1 MTGREPDRGSF
12 SDRGRTAGRA
22 PGGPAP
28 PERRK
33 KTGYYQRFAKEDAP
47 ATQPEALSSS
57 SRLDVPDTGR
67 AESEIP
73 RHEQSHTGRREAQ
86 PFDQVK
92 RPPDASPSEWRQEA
106 TERPTLTDGPEEPGR
121 LRFTPSDELNKG
133 AGKLPQGER
142 PTGKQRGSRQQ
153 QAGRNAADG
162 RPPEGG
168 KTSRLHFTK
177 EERPPEPGTPEPTG
191 SKSGTTGEAKGNAY
205 QRQRRK
211 TDRAGAKAGRYDAKL
226 EKARGRLPTKRRVR
240 LKQEADPATGK
251 LRHRL
256 RFEQEVKPAPSSPGH
271 LSNLAADA
279 AEAALFM
286 GTEDGRDN
294 IGVDATQTTG
304 QSVEHL
310 ARQTSRFVERHRAA
324 PYAKVRKL
332 EKQAAKANVN
342 YLYRQA
348 IQDNPEGM
356 KSLLARM
363 QQKRHIKKQYAKA
376 AREAQRTAKQ
386 TGTSAKE
393 TAGLVGNMAHALT
406 SFVGAHKKGVI
417 LAVLIA
423 LVVFFFGSCTSS
435 CSSMLVGG
443 FSSILGTSYGSEDTD
458 IIGANAD
465 YAELENQLQRRI
477 DNIEIEY
484 PGYDEYRYE
493 LDEIIHGPYELTS
506 YLTAKL
512 QEYTRDGARAELQA
526 LFNEQYTLT
535 VTETV
540 EVRYRT
546 ETHTSTDPETGET
559 TEETEEVPYNY
570 YILTVT
576 LKNKT
581 LQAVTA
587 PRLNDEQKEIYM
599 ATLMTHGNKPYL
611 WDDVYAGGGTADPGE
626 HYEIPGEA
634 LSDPDFAALI
644 AEAEKYLGYPYVWGG
659 SSPSTSFDCSGFVCW
674 VYTHSGVYNLPRT
687 TASGIY
693 SQCAH
698 VSPSEARPGDCIFFT
713 GTYAS
718 AGPVS
723 HIGIY
728 VGNGMMIHCGDPIKY
743 ANINTPYW
751 QQHFYAFGRLPY

>member
-1 MTGREPDRGSF
+1 MREREPGRF
-12 SDRGRTAGRA
+12 SDRGRAA
-22 PGGPAP
+22 GGPAP
-28 PERRK
+28 PARKK
-33 KTGYYQRFAKEDAP
+33 KTGYYQQFAKEDA
-47 ATQPEALSSS
+47 ATPEALSSP
-57 SRLDVPDTGR
+57 SRY
-67 AESEIP
+67 EP
-73 RHEQSHTGRREAQ
+73 RPG
-86 PFDQVK
+86 
-92 RPPDASPSEWRQEA
+92 QEA
-106 TERPTLTDGPEEPGR
+106 TERPSFTDGPEKPGR
-121 LRFTPSDELNKG
+121 LRFTPSNELKQS
-133 AGKLPQGER
+133 AGDPPHDNRQH
-142 PTGKQRGSRQQ
+142 GSGPARRF
-153 QAGRNAADG
+153 ADDG
-162 RPPEGG
+162 RPPENA
-168 KTSRLHFTK
+168 KPSRLHFTK
-177 EERPPEPGTPEPTG
+177 EERPPEQAAPKPSGSTG
-191 SKSGTTGEAKGNAY
+191 GKSAKTDEARPK
-205 QRQRRK
+205 QQRK
-211 TDRAGAKAGRYDAKL
+211 TERAGAKAGRADAKL
-226 EKARGRLPTKRRVR
+226 EKARDKLPTRRHPR
-240 LKQEADPATGK
+240 LRQEADPATGK

-256 RFEQEVKPAPSSPGH
+256 RFEQETKPAPTHSGPISG
-271 LSNLAADA
+271 LVAGAAGA
-279 AEAALFM
+279 AAYF
-286 GTEDGRDN
+286 GNEDGRDN

-304 QSVEHL
+304 QTVEQL
-310 ARQTSRFVERHRAA
+310 ARQTTYFVERHRAA

-342 YLYRQA
+342 YLYQRSL
-348 IQDNPEGM
+348 QDHPEL
-356 KSLLARM
+356 KSSPLSRF
-363 QQKRHIKKQYAKA
+363 QQKQRIKRQYAKA
-376 AREAQRTAKQ
+376 AREAGRTTQKA
-386 TGTSAKE
+386 GTAAKE
-393 TAGLVGNMAHALT
+393 TAGLVGNMARAVA
-406 SFVGAHKKGVI
+406 SFVGAHKGAVAI
-417 LAVLIA
+417 AVLVVLI
-423 LVVFFFGSCTSS
+423 VFFFGSCTSS

-458 IIGANAD
+458 IRGANED
-465 YAELENQLQRRI
+465 YTALENQLQRRI
-477 DNIEIEY
+477 DNIENEY

-526 LFNEQYTLT
+526 LFDEQYTLT
-535 VTETV
+535 VVETV

-546 ETHTSTDPETGET
+546 ETHTDADGNEYE
-559 TEETEEVPYNY
+559 EEVPYDY

-581 LQAVTA
+581 LQAVTDS
-587 PRLNDEQKEIYM
+587 RLTDEQKEIYM
-599 ATLMTHGNKPYL
+599 ATLMNHGNKPYL
-611 WDDVYAGGGTADPGE
+611 WNDVYAGGGTLDPGE

-687 TASGIY
+687 TATGIY
-693 SQCAH
+693 NQCAI

-743 ANINTPYW
+743 ANINTNYW

>member
-1 MTGREPDRGSF
+1 MTGREPDRGRF
-12 SDRGRTAGRA
+12 SDRGRAA
-22 PGGPAP
+22 GGPAP
-28 PERRK
+28 PERKK
-33 KTGYYQRFAKEDAP
+33 KTGYYQRFAKEDA
-47 ATQPEALSSS
+47 TDPEPLSSS
-57 SRLDVPDTGR
+57 SRSDVPDTGR
-67 AESEIP
+67 ANEENP
-73 RHEQSHTGRREAQ
+73 RHEQSH
-86 PFDQVK
+86 
-92 RPPDASPSEWRQEA
+92 SEWREA
-106 TERPTLTDGPEEPGR
+106 PERPTFTDGPEEPGR
-121 LRFTPSDELNKG
+121 LRFTPSDELNKE
-133 AGKLPQGER
+133 AGELPQVER
-142 PTGKQRGSRQQ
+142 PTGKQRGKGQQ
-153 QAGRNAADG
+153 QARRYAADG
-162 RPPEGG
+162 RPPEDS

-177 EERPPEPGTPEPTG
+177 EERPPEQGAPEPSG
-191 SKSGTTGEAKGNAY
+191 SMGGGKGGNTGTTGSGKAPEGNAY

-211 TDRAGAKAGRYDAKL
+211 TDRAGAKANKYDAKL
-226 EKARGRLPTKRRVR
+226 EKARGKLPTKRRVR
-240 LKQEADPATGK
+240 LKQEADPATGR

-256 RFEQEVKPAPSSPGH
+256 RFEQEAKPTPTSPGQ
-271 LSNLAADA
+271 LSNLTADVS
-279 AEAALFM
+279 EAALFM

-294 IGVDATQTTG
+294 IGVDAAQTTG
-304 QSVEHL
+304 QTVEHL
-310 ARQTSRFVERHRAA
+310 ARQTTRFVERHRAA
-324 PYAKVRKL
+324 PYVKVRKL

-342 YLYRQA
+342 YLYQRA

-356 KSLLARM
+356 KSLFARM

-386 TGTSAKE
+386 AGTAAKE

-417 LAVLIA
+417 IAVLIA

-465 YAELENQLQRRI
+465 YTELENQLQHRI
-477 DNIEIEY
+477 DNIESEY

-512 QEYTRDGARAELQA
+512 QEYTRDSARAELQA

-546 ETHTSTDPETGET
+546 ETHTDEDGNEY
-559 TEETEEVPYNY
+559 EEEVPYNY

-626 HYEIPGEA
+626 HYEIPGDA

-693 SQCAH
+693 SQCAT
-698 VSPSEARPGDCIFFT
+698 VSSSEARPGDCIFFT

>member
-1 MTGREPDRGSF
+1 MRERKPEKSRF
-12 SDRGRTAGRA
+12 TDRGRDVS
-22 PGGPAP
+22 GPAP
-28 PERRK
+28 PERKK
-33 KTGYYQRFAKEDAP
+33 KTGYYQRFAKEDANGL
-47 ATQPEALSSS
+47 EAVSSS
-57 SRLDVPDTGR
+57 SRYET
-67 AESEIP
+67 
-73 RHEQSHTGRREAQ
+73 Q
-86 PFDQVK
+86 PNRNGQTFDQVK
-92 RPPDASPSEWRQEA
+92 RPLDVSPDGWRQEA
-106 TERPTLTDGPEEPGR
+106 PEHPSLTDGPEEPGR

-133 AGKLPQGER
+133 AGDLPHDNRQGK
-142 PTGKQRGSRQQ
+142 KQARRY
-153 QAGRNAADG
+153 ADEQG
-162 RPPEGG
+162 QTAGG
-168 KTSRLHFTK
+168 KSSRLHFAK
-177 EERPPEPGTPEPTG
+177 GDQPPEQAGPEPFGTANG
-191 SKSGTTGEAKGNAY
+191 GKTGTTNDTKGGNAY
-205 QRQRRK
+205 QRQQRK
-211 TDRAGAKAGRYDAKL
+211 TDRAGAKADRADAKL
-226 EKARGRLPTKRRVR
+226 EKARDKLPTRRRVR

-256 RFEQEVKPAPSSPGH
+256 RFEQEVKPDPTHSGPLSS
-271 LSNLAADA
+271 LAAGA
-279 AEAALFM
+279 ASAAAYF
-286 GTEDGRDN
+286 GSEDGRDN

-304 QSVEHL
+304 QTVEQL
-310 ARQTSRFVERHRAA
+310 ARQTSRFVDRHRAA

-342 YLYRQA
+342 YLYRQSL
-348 IQDNPEGM
+348 QDHPEL
-356 KSLLARM
+356 KRSPLSRL
-363 QQKRHIKKQYAKA
+363 QQKHRIKRQYAKA
-376 AREAQRTAKQ
+376 AREAQRTARQ
-386 TGTSAKE
+386 AGTAAKE
-393 TAGLVGNMAHALT
+393 TAGLVGSAFRAVA
-406 SFVGAHKKGVI
+406 SFAGAHKGAVAIGV
-417 LAVLIA
+417 LVVLM
-423 LVVFFFGSCTSS
+423 VFFFGSCTSS

-443 FSSILGTSYGSEDTD
+443 FSSILGKSYGSEDTD
-458 IIGANAD
+458 IRGANED
-465 YAELENQLQRRI
+465 YTQLENQLQHRI
-477 DNIEIEY
+477 DNIESEF

-493 LDEIIHGPYELTS
+493 LDEIVHGPYELTS
-506 YLTAKL
+506 YLTAKY
-512 QEYTRDGARAELQA
+512 QEYTRESVQAELQA

-535 VTETV
+535 TVETV

-546 ETHTSTDPETGET
+546 ETHTDTDGNEYEV
-559 TEETEEVPYNY
+559 EVPYNY

-587 PRLNDEQKEIYM
+587 PRLNDQQKEIYM

-687 TASGIY
+687 TATGIY
-693 SQCAH
+693 NQCAII
-698 VSPSEARPGDCIFFT
+698 SPSEARPGDCIFFT

-728 VGNGMMIHCGDPIKY
+728 VGNGMMIHCGEPIKY
-743 ANINTPYW
+743 ANINTNYW